1 MTSPPIAIAC
11 PPAALIRVTV
21 SAAVSSVR
29 SATAKRAP
37 SRAIVSAVARPMPEA
52 PPVTSA
58 TLRSRIPA
66 ISCFLLPCEKG
77 AGRFDGV
84 SPAVFGRAQN
94 TLRARDALANRDRS
108 SSQSSLAHPREI
120 RTPGSSHCELC
131 LRLFIFQTVPKGR
144 STKLWREMP
153 SPGQLCRRTVIS
165 GTVASFEKLHFVGRF
180 SAFSTTTKPGRSGG
194 WRREWDFFRE
204 PIQCK
209 KPL

>member
-1 MTSPPIAIAC
+1 
-11 PPAALIRVTV
+11 
-21 SAAVSSVR
+21 
-29 SATAKRAP
+29 
-37 SRAIVSAVARPMPEA
+37 MPEA

-194 WRREWDFFRE
+194 WRREWISSANQSNARNPYRQGTFGIRWKRRV
-204 PIQCK
+204 P
-209 KPL
+209 PLCTTLRGRPPSQDRGSSRIWPYRA